1 MSRGIAAWCLTISC
15 WLLLEP
21 TLFAQSSPAPNTRI
35 AVLDDHAA
43 PLSGVAVQVS
53 QVGFPIQT
61 TTTGS
66 DGHASVVCRNSGT
79 CEIKL
84 SLAGYMPTTGTFT
97 PQDLAQEADLQFAM
111 SRAVKDTQAVT
122 VHADS
127 ASPLTEAAS
136 SQSELSIAEAKTS
149 PLRPSTLTDTL
160 PLVPGVTRTPDGRIT
175 IEGSDEDHSTLLI
188 NSVNVTDP
196 ATGNFGLSIPVDS
209 VDIVKVSLSP
219 YLAQYGSFTAGVVS
233 AETRRGG
240 DKWNFNLN
248 DPLPLFRIRSGHLEG
263 LRSAT
268 PRIDL
273 GGPLVA
279 HRVYMLEGA
288 EYLTN
293 KDEVRTLPFPLNQIR
308 SNAFNS
314 FTQFDGAVS
323 PKQTITATLHFA
335 PHNLQYANLNYFD
348 PEPVT
353 PNADYQEDTGTI
365 LHRWGI
371 GNGLLAST
379 FSGTRDAANVGPQ
392 APGEMEL
399 SPTGNSGSYFGR
411 GTRQATRYQWLETWS
426 SGSIEW
432 HGKHDVQLGSVVA
445 HAEDEGT
452 FSGSTT
458 LIQDVSGH
466 LLRQID
472 FAQGGGFELADLE
485 PALYV
490 QDHWLIGDRLAL
502 DMGVRGEA
510 QTLTF
515 TKRVA
520 PRAGFTWTPEAESK
534 TVIRGGLGVF
544 YNEVPLDT
552 YAFSNYPQQVVTTY
566 DGNGNI
572 TDGPRTYLNLTS
584 TEARSEFPFI
594 DQKHISGNFAPYS
607 IAWNLEGERS
617 LSSFLTVRGRY
628 LHSDLRNQ
636 ITLMPEINPNWSA
649 LVLGSS
655 GQGEL
660 RQFDFTTGIGSNKSR
675 QFYLSYVR
683 QLAKGDQTDAASYL
697 GDLPLPVVQS
707 RIAASNPGEI
717 PNRFL
722 LWGTSD
728 LPWRMR
734 ISPRLELRNGFPYQP
749 TNSLQNYVDF
759 APYLQPRFPRY
770 FTADARASKDLNVG
784 PKHAIR
790 LSVSGIAG
798 AGGWRPLEIGAVV
811 RCARSVE
818 MAA

>member
-1 MSRGIAAWCLTISC
+1 
-15 WLLLEP
+15 
-21 TLFAQSSPAPNTRI
+21 
-35 AVLDDHAA
+35 
-43 PLSGVAVQVS
+43 
-53 QVGFPIQT
+53 
-61 TTTGS
+61 
-66 DGHASVVCRNSGT
+66 
-79 CEIKL
+79 
-84 SLAGYMPTTGTFT
+84 
-97 PQDLAQEADLQFAM
+97 
-111 SRAVKDTQAVT
+111 
-122 VHADS
+122 
-127 ASPLTEAAS
+127 
-136 SQSELSIAEAKTS
+136 
-149 PLRPSTLTDTL
+149 
-160 PLVPGVTRTPDGRIT
+160 
-175 IEGSDEDHSTLLI
+175 
-188 NSVNVTDP
+188 
-196 ATGNFGLSIPVDS
+196 
-209 VDIVKVSLSP
+209 
-219 YLAQYGSFTAGVVS
+219 
-233 AETRRGG
+233 
-240 DKWNFNLN
+240 
-248 DPLPLFRIRSGHLEG
+248 
-263 LRSAT
+263 
-268 PRIDL
+268 
-273 GGPLVA
+273 
-279 HRVYMLEGA
+279 
-288 EYLTN
+288 
-293 KDEVRTLPFPLNQIR
+293 
-308 SNAFNS
+308 
-314 FTQFDGAVS
+314 
-323 PKQTITATLHFA
+323 
-335 PHNLQYANLNYFD
+335 
-348 PEPVT
+348 
-353 PNADYQEDTGTI
+353 
-365 LHRWGI
+365 
-371 GNGLLAST
+371 
-379 FSGTRDAANVGPQ
+379 
-392 APGEMEL
+392 
-399 SPTGNSGSYFGR
+399 
-411 GTRQATRYQWLETWS
+411 
-426 SGSIEW
+426 
-432 HGKHDVQLGSVVA
+432 
-445 HAEDEGT
+445 
-452 FSGSTT
+452 
-458 LIQDVSGH
+458 
-466 LLRQID
+466 
-472 FAQGGGFELADLE
+472 
-485 PALYV
+485 
-490 QDHWLIGDRLAL
+490 
-502 DMGVRGEA
+502 MGVRGEA

-697 GDLPLPVVQS
+697 GDFPFPVVQS
-707 RIAASNPGEI
+707 RITASNPGEI

-790 LSVSGIAG
+790 LSVSGINLTNHLN
-798 AGGWRPLEIGAVV
+798 PLQVHSNIADPQFGTFFGNYGRHFLFDFDVLF
-811 RCARSVE
+811 
-818 MAA
+818 